1 MHFGSDNT
9 LGASPRILEAIIKAN
24 GGHQPSY
31 GEDAWCAAARSAIA
45 EVFDRSVQ
53 VYFVS
58 TGTVANSL
66 ALAAL
71 VPPWGAV
78 LCQNDA
84 HVVADESTAP
94 ELFSGGARF
103 LPLDPVHGK
112 LNPES
117 VDRLLSRGGH
127 PPHHAQPSA
136 LTITQCNER
145 GLVYTPDELAALTA
159 VAKRHGI
166 SVHMDGARFANAVAA
181 LKCDPADITWRAGI
195 DVLTLGASKNG
206 ALMAEAVVFFEPDLA
221 KDFTYRIKR
230 AGQMAAKSR
239 FFGAQFD
246 AWLRDDHWLEL
257 AHHANDVGRKLGQ
270 GLTRLPGVRLAWPVQ
285 ANEVFAVMPRALAE
299 WLRARGAIFYDWPA
313 YTLPESETLSNTEV
327 LVRLVASY
335 GNSQADVDAL
345 LTEARNFNLN
355 QRRQHPPS

>member
-1 MHFGSDNT
+1 M
-9 LGASPRILEAIIKAN
+9 
-24 GGHQPSY
+24 
-31 GEDAWCAAARSAIA
+31 
-45 EVFDRSVQ
+45 
-53 VYFVS
+53 
-58 TGTVANSL
+58 
-66 ALAAL
+66 
-71 VPPWGAV
+71 
-78 LCQNDA
+78 
-84 HVVADESTAP
+84 
-94 ELFSGGARF
+94 
-103 LPLDPVHGK
+103 
-112 LNPES
+112 
-117 VDRLLSRGGH
+117 
-127 PPHHAQPSA
+127 
-136 LTITQCNER
+136 
-145 GLVYTPDELAALTA
+145 YTPDELAALTA

-313 YTLPESETLSNTEV
+313 YTLSESETLSNTEV